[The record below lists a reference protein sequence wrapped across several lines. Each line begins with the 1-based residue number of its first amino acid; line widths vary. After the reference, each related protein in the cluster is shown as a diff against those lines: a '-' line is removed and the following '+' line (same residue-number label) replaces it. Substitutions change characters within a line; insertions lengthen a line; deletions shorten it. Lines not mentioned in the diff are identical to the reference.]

1 MRGGGAVAP
10 LPLIPPALPAKR
22 NKINSYV
29 AIAKVT
35 KMISD
40 IINYLLKNY
49 QVDEIGNNDLS
60 GKNFQIS
67 KMQWVK

>member
-1 MRGGGAVAP
+1 MAP

-67 KMQWVK
+67 TIQWGKIISQL